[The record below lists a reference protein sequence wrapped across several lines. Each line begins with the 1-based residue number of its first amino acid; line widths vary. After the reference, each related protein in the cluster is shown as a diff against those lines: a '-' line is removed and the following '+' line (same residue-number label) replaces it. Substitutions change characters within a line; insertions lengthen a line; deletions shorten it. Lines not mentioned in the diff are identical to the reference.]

1 VITKDTTI
9 EELVNKKPKSV
20 EYMSKKGIICIK
32 CGEPIWGTIYEVC
45 KDKGFND
52 QEIEEIIKE
61 LNNL

>member
-1 VITKDTTI
+1 MITKDTTI

>member
-1 VITKDTTI
+1 MITKETTI

-20 EYMSKKGIICIK
+20 EYMSKKGIICVK

-52 QEIEEIIKE
+52 QEIEEIVKE